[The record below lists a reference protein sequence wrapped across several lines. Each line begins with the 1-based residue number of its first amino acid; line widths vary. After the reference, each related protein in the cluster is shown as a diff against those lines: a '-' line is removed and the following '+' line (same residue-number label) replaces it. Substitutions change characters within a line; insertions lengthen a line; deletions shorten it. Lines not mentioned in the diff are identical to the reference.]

1 MSAPSKILPLRPP
14 VRQEG
19 QPRNAPRTSCRR
31 QYRRCAPLR
40 PTAPTSRGS
49 LPFLSAI
56 APPFLP
62 FCEQERSWCA
72 YELVRAPRRNYRRR
86 WRPSRRPVRP
96 RSTRRAYRRRLRRR
110 SSSSRR
116 ARPPRDPKRQPH
128 SIAVR
133 NPSASPMR
141 EPEALHTSP
150 MSPSPEICAPKTFF
164 VLPTPYTLPLKAIA
178 VLSTSFSPLEQ
189 S

>member
-1 MSAPSKILPLRPP
+1 MSAQSKILPLRPP

-62 FCEQERSWCA
+62 FCEQEKSRCA
-72 YELVRAPRRNYRRR
+72 L
-86 WRPSRRPVRP
+86 RPPSSYVRP
-96 RSTRRAYRRRLRRR
+96 ATIPTSDGVSQVARCGHGVLAARTDDDCAAKVLFRAVHGPHEIPSDSPT
-110 SSSSRR
+110 SSLCASQAR
-116 ARPPRDPKRQPH
+116 A
-128 SIAVR
+128 
-133 NPSASPMR
+133 PSASPKPSTHR
-141 EPEALHTSP
+141 PCRRRRQSASRKRSP
-150 MSPSPEICAPKTFF
+150 CSPRRIRCR
-164 VLPTPYTLPLKAIA
+164 
-178 VLSTSFSPLEQ
+178 
-189 S
+189 